1 MSAAGMVDPS
11 HLATPGPVAP
21 IDPADSSVLLQEI
34 ERLQARL
41 AVLETER
48 DEYAQQNA
56 ELFVLQQVFSAI
68 NSTLDINDILSMV
81 LRGVCEALKFN
92 RVILFDVLE
101 DGELLRRL
109 EGDIDGNVR
118 PASDPLDFIDGS
130 SLKAVANGSEQV
142 AIGMGEAGETKPLRD
157 TNGSYCI
164 APLLARDVIRGLL
177 YVDQPPVEPINEN
190 QVRML
195 LDFASQAAIAVEN
208 ARLYEETRR
217 LLEETQRLALTDHLT
232 GIANRRAL
240 GDMLE
245 RELHTAERYDS
256 PFCYVILDLDDFKSI
271 NDTGGHAAG
280 DQALKKFAEC
290 LKRTARKGD
299 IVGRYAGDEF
309 IVVMTQTDRTAAE
322 QGIERILASL
332 RKAGIKC
339 SIGAAM
345 FPYDG
350 TDGQTLLYAADEAL
364 YQAKQ
369 AGKNQYL
376 FYARPDDAPAG
387 ETAAPTAVR

>member
-1 MSAAGMVDPS
+1 MV
-11 HLATPGPVAP
+11 V
-21 IDPADSSVLLQEI
+21 
-34 ERLQARL
+34 
-41 AVLETER
+41 
-48 DEYAQQNA
+48 
-56 ELFVLQQVFSAI
+56 
-68 NSTLDINDILSMV
+68 
-81 LRGVCEALKFN
+81 RGVCEALKFK

-101 DGELLRRL
+101 GGDLVRRL
-109 EGDIDGNVR
+109 EGDIEGNIS
-118 PASDPLDFIDGS
+118 PATDPKAFIDGS

-142 AIGMGEAGETKPLRD
+142 VIGLGGECEDRPLHD

-164 APLLARDVIRGLL
+164 APLLARDIIRGLL
-177 YVDQPPVEPINEN
+177 YVDKPPVEPINEN

-240 GDMLE
+240 NEMLE

-271 NDTGGHAAG
+271 NDTGGHSAG
-280 DQALKKFAEC
+280 DAALRKFADS
-290 LKRTARKGD
+290 LRRSARKGD

-309 IVVMTQTDRTAAE
+309 IVVMTQTDKIAAE
-322 QGIERILASL
+322 HGIERIIASL

-339 SIGAAM
+339 SIGAAI

-350 TDGQTLLYAADEAL
+350 TDGQSLLFAADEAL

-369 AGKNQYL
+369 AGKNQYKFFSRGHAQEL
-376 FYARPDDAPAG
+376 SKPKPA
-387 ETAAPTAVR
+387 

>member
-1 MSAAGMVDPS
+1 MSAAPMVDPS
-11 HLATPGPVAP
+11 QIGAP
-21 IDPADSSVLLQEI
+21 SEHGELREEL
-34 ERLQARL
+34 ERLRTQI
-41 AVLETER
+41 VSLEAER

-56 ELFVLQQVFSAI
+56 ELFVLQQVFSTI

-81 LRGVCEALKFN
+81 LRGVCEALKFK

-101 DGELLRRL
+101 GGDLVRRL
-109 EGDIDGNVR
+109 EGDIDGNIT
-118 PASDPLDFIDGS
+118 PAADPQEFIDGS

-142 AIGMGEAGETKPLRD
+142 VIGMGDEGEAKPLHD

-164 APLLARDVIRGLL
+164 APLLARDIIRGLL
-177 YVDQPPVEPINEN
+177 YVDQPPVEPITEN

-240 GDMLE
+240 NEMLE

-271 NDTGGHAAG
+271 NDTGGHSAG
-280 DQALKKFAEC
+280 DTALRKFADC
-290 LKRTARKGD
+290 LRRSARKGD

-309 IVVMTQTDRTAAE
+309 IVVMTQTDKIAAE
-322 QGIERILASL
+322 HGIERIMASL

-350 TDGQTLLYAADEAL
+350 TDGQSLLFAADEAL

-369 AGKNQYL
+369 AGKNQYKFFL
-376 FYARPDDAPAG
+376 RGNAAAQKAP
-387 ETAAPTAVR
+387 

>member
-1 MSAAGMVDPS
+1 MSAALMVDPS
-11 HLATPGPVAP
+11 HGASGTVASATQLE
-21 IDPADSSVLLQEI
+21 ADRSALLSEL
-34 ERLQARL
+34 ERLRAL
-41 AVLETER
+41 VTSLEAER

-56 ELFVLQQVFSAI
+56 ELFVLQQVFSTI

-81 LRGVCEALKFN
+81 LRGVGEALKFK

-101 DGELLRRL
+101 GGDLVRRL
-109 EGDIDGNVR
+109 EGDIDGNIT
-118 PASDPLDFIDGS
+118 PSTDPKEFIDGS

-142 AIGMGEAGETKPLRD
+142 VIGFGDDDQAKPLHD
-157 TNGSYCI
+157 THGSYCI
-164 APLLARDVIRGLL
+164 APLLARDIIRGLL

-208 ARLYEETRR
+208 ARLYDETRR

-240 GDMLE
+240 NEMLE

-271 NDTGGHAAG
+271 NDSGGHAAG
-280 DQALKKFAEC
+280 DAALRKFADC

-309 IVVMTQTDRTAAE
+309 IVVMTQTDKIAAE
-322 QGIERILASL
+322 QGIERILVSL

-350 TDGQTLLYAADEAL
+350 TDGQSLLYAADEAL

-369 AGKNQYL
+369 AGKNQYR
-376 FYARPDDAPAG
+376 FFARAEGADAE
-387 ETAAPTAVR
+387 ETPVQTT

>member
-1 MSAAGMVDPS
+1 MSAAPMVDPS
-11 HLATPGPVAP
+11 HRGASGSVVSP
-21 IDPADSSVLLQEI
+21 IDPETDRSALLTEVQ
-34 ERLQARL
+34 RLQTRIAE
-41 AVLETER
+41 LEAER

-56 ELFVLQQVFSAI
+56 ELFVLQQVFSTI

-81 LRGVCEALKFN
+81 LRGVCEALKFK

-101 DGELLRRL
+101 DGGLIRRL
-109 EGDIDGNVR
+109 EAGADGVVM
-118 PASDPLDFIDGS
+118 PSADPNAFIDGS
-130 SLKAVANGSEQV
+130 TLKSVANGSEQV
-142 AIGMGEAGETKPLRD
+142 VIGMGEDDNKPLPD

-240 GDMLE
+240 NEMLE
-245 RELHTAERYDS
+245 RELNTAERYDS
-256 PFCYVILDLDDFKSI
+256 PFCYVILDLDDFKAI
-271 NDTGGHAAG
+271 NDSGGHSAG

-309 IVVMTQTDRTAAE
+309 IVVMTQTDKAAAE
-322 QGIERILASL
+322 QGIERILVSL

-350 TDGQTLLYAADEAL
+350 TDGQSLLFAADEAL
-364 YQAKQ
+364 YAAKQ
-369 AGKNQYL
+369 AGKNQYK
-376 FYARPDDAPAG
+376 FFDRTVEAG
-387 ETAAPTAVR
+387 EPVEAPVS

>member
-1 MSAAGMVDPS
+1 MVDPS
-11 HLATPGPVAP
+11 RIGASGPVAP
-21 IDPADSSVLLQEI
+21 AIDLDTDRSALLEEL
-34 ERLQARL
+34 ERLRARL
-41 AVLETER
+41 TELESER

-56 ELFVLQQVFSAI
+56 ELFVLQQVFSTI

-81 LRGVCEALKFN
+81 LRGVCEALRFK

-101 DGELLRRL
+101 GGGLLRRL
-109 EGDIDGNVR
+109 EADVDGNVT
-118 PASDPLDFIDGS
+118 ASQDPNDFIDGS
-130 SLKAVANGSEQV
+130 SLKSVANGSEQV
-142 AIGMGEAGETKPLRD
+142 VIGMGDESESKPLAD
-157 TNGSYCI
+157 THGSYCI

-240 GDMLE
+240 NEMLE

-256 PFCYVILDLDDFKSI
+256 PFCYVILDLDDFKAI
-271 NDTGGHAAG
+271 NDSGGHTAG
-280 DQALKKFAEC
+280 DAALKKFADC

-322 QGIERILASL
+322 HGIERILSSL

-350 TDGQTLLYAADEAL
+350 TDGQSLLYAADEAL
-364 YQAKQ
+364 YAAKQ
-369 AGKNQYL
+369 AGKNQ
-376 FYARPDDAPAG
+376 FKFFERPEPAPGAAASIADAVAD
-387 ETAAPTAVR
+387 

>member
-1 MSAAGMVDPS
+1 MRSLVES
-11 HLATPGPVAP
+11 
-21 IDPADSSVLLQEI
+21 
-34 ERLQARL
+34 
-41 AVLETER
+41 LETER

-56 ELFVLQQVFSAI
+56 ELFVLQQVFSTI

-81 LRGVCEALKFN
+81 LRGVCEALKFK

-101 DGELLRRL
+101 DGELVRRL
-109 EGDIDGNVR
+109 EGDVEGTIK
-118 PASDPLDFIDGS
+118 PAADPKAFIDGG
-130 SLKAVANGSEQV
+130 SLKAVADGSEQV
-142 AIGMGEAGETKPLRD
+142 VIGFADDGQPKPLDD
-157 TNGSYCI
+157 TAGSYCI

-177 YVDQPPVEPINEN
+177 YVDQPPVEPINEYH
-190 QVRML
+190 VRML

-208 ARLYEETRR
+208 ARLYDETRR

-240 GDMLE
+240 NEMLE
-245 RELHTAERYDS
+245 RELSPAERYDS
-256 PFCYVILDLDDFKSI
+256 PFCYIILDLDDFKAI
-271 NDTGGHAAG
+271 NDTGGHSAG
-280 DQALKKFAEC
+280 DAALRKFADC

-309 IVVMTQTDRTAAE
+309 IVVMTQTDKVAAE
-322 QGIERILASL
+322 RGIARILASL

-345 FPYDG
+345 FPYDD
-350 TDGQTLLYAADEAL
+350 TDGQGLLYAADEAL

-369 AGKNQYL
+369 AGKNQHC
-376 FYARPDDAPAG
+376 FFTRNAEPPSRRPG
-387 ETAAPTAVR
+387 

>member
-11 HLATPGPVAP
+11 RRATPGPVAP

-34 ERLQARL
+34 ERLQTRL
-41 AVLETER
+41 AELETER

-81 LRGVCEALKFN
+81 LRGVCEALKFK

-118 PASDPLDFIDGS
+118 PASDPQDFIDGS

-157 TNGSYCI
+157 THGSYCI

-208 ARLYEETRR
+208 ARLYDETRR

-309 IVVMTQTDRTAAE
+309 IVVMTQTDRSAAE

-350 TDGQTLLYAADEAL
+350 TDGQSLLYAADEAL

-376 FYARPDDAPAG
+376 FYARPDDATA
-387 ETAAPTAVR
+387 EESAAPTAAR